1 MSASNHLNPTREQFR
16 ALKSIPQD
24 QPVLMINLLRFNKV
38 AQYAPDDPEYGD
50 APVSGE
56 VAYGRYAAG
65 TEAIVIAAGGSQ
77 DWIGRPMLTIIGSED
92 EAWDHAFVARY
103 PSPQA
108 FMDMVRNPGYQ
119 AAVRHRN
126 AATADSRLICCAVQT
141 PGATFLA
148 GSPA

>member
-1 MSASNHLNPTREQFR
+1 MMAATHLNPTREQFR
-16 ALKSIPQD
+16 ALKDVPQD
-24 QPVLMINLLRFNKV
+24 RPVLMINLLRFNET
-38 AQYAPDDPEYGD
+38 AQYADADPEHGD

-56 VAYGRYAAG
+56 TAYRRYAAE
-65 TEAIVIAAGGSQ
+65 TQDIVLAAGGSQ
-77 DWIGRPMLTIIGSED
+77 DWIGKPMLTVIGPRD

-108 FMDMVRNPGYQ
+108 FMDMVKNPGYQ

-126 AATADSRLICCAVQT
+126 AATADSRLICCAVEI

>member
-1 MSASNHLNPTREQFR
+1 MAATHLNPTREQFR
-16 ALKSIPQD
+16 ALRDVPQD
-24 QPVLMINLLRFNKV
+24 QPVLMINLLRFNDV
-38 AQYAPDDPEYGD
+38 ARYAESDPEYSD

-56 VAYGRYAAG
+56 TAYGRYAAE
-65 TEAIVIAAGGSQ
+65 TEAIVLAAGGSQ
-77 DWIGRPMLTIIGSED
+77 DWIGKPVLTVIGPET

-108 FMDMVRNPGYQ
+108 FMDMVKNPGYQ